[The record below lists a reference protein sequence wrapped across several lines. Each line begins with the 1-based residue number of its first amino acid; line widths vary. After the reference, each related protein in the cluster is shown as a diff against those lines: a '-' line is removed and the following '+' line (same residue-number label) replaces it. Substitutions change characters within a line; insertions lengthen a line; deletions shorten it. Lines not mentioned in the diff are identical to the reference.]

1 MCAGVNPFNLTTHLS
16 LAQLRQQWYNCAGRV
31 YSTSDG
37 SDGRAVDV
45 AMICFSLS
53 SQDCENLA
61 RHSTRFIQI
70 FQLDH
75 VGGFQDREITMYE
88 GDYTFDIGLARHLI
102 TLNAQ
107 DVIDLPD
114 CANISLLQFVE
125 ICETFGF
132 EQMLDAMAEYC
143 LRVGIH
149 FLPDFFEALIH
160 TYGLLHNRVTH
171 LWMVFTAWWNRSQL
185 TLLHQYFHEHHAYDD
200 LSTGDLRLGDVL
212 AENSDLLPGMIRS
225 LLQSP
230 AVRLDPQFWLNP
242 RIHVC
247 PQCEL
252 PIPQNGELEAENLAF
267 TSCCSTAVHTQCF
280 VPGTL
285 SCEVCSHENCN
296 VRIPVFFDGSE
307 KVSNMTI
314 RDMLLDRQGH
324 RWSLCQRHEDCYV
337 YQRADWSTMHHCS
350 RIRYEAAQS
359 SSQSDFAEFM
369 QIAYIREY
377 YSRTHR
383 YWPVGSGRVEYLDF

>member
-1 MCAGVNPFNLTTHLS
+1 MCAGVNPFNLTTQLS

-160 TYGLLHNRVTH
+160 TYGLLHNRVTMCCNRPFH
-171 LWMVFTAWWNRSQL
+171 IDCYRTDPCSGCLVGLSERISCLHPGESNLNHDSSRASIRPRLPLQRYGRLWTRRPW
-185 TLLHQYFHEHHAYDD
+185 
-200 LSTGDLRLGDVL
+200 
-212 AENSDLLPGMIRS
+212 LLPSRGA
-225 LLQSP
+225 P
-230 AVRLDPQFWLNP
+230 DA
-242 RIHVC
+242 
-247 PQCEL
+247 
-252 PIPQNGELEAENLAF
+252 PIFF
-267 TSCCSTAVHTQCF
+267 T
-280 VPGTL
+280 
-285 SCEVCSHENCN
+285 
-296 VRIPVFFDGSE
+296 
-307 KVSNMTI
+307 
-314 RDMLLDRQGH
+314 
-324 RWSLCQRHEDCYV
+324 
-337 YQRADWSTMHHCS
+337 
-350 RIRYEAAQS
+350 
-359 SSQSDFAEFM
+359 
-369 QIAYIREY
+369 
-377 YSRTHR
+377 
-383 YWPVGSGRVEYLDF
+383 

>member
-70 FQLDH
+70 FQLDN

-88 GDYTFDIGLARHLI
+88 GDYTFDSFLKGGIMI
-102 TLNAQ
+102 
-107 DVIDLPD
+107 
-114 CANISLLQFVE
+114 
-125 ICETFGF
+125 
-132 EQMLDAMAEYC
+132 C

-252 PIPQNGELEAENLAF
+252 PIPQNGELEAENIAF

-307 KVSNMTI
+307 KVSNLTI

-324 RWSLCQRHEDCYV
+324 RWSLCQQHEDCYV

-359 SSQSDFAEFM
+359 SSQSNFAEFM
-369 QIAYIREY
+369 QIAYIRELHVRV
-377 YSRTHR
+377 SRA
-383 YWPVGSGRVEYLDF
+383 L

>member
-160 TYGLLHNRVTH
+160 TYGLLHNRVPH
-171 LWMVFTAWWNRSQL
+171 LWMVFTIG
-185 TLLHQYFHEHHAYDD
+185 LL
-200 LSTGDLRLGDVL
+200 
-212 AENSDLLPGMIRS
+212 
-225 LLQSP
+225 
-230 AVRLDPQFWLNP
+230 
-242 RIHVC
+242 
-247 PQCEL
+247 
-252 PIPQNGELEAENLAF
+252 
-267 TSCCSTAVHTQCF
+267 
-280 VPGTL
+280 
-285 SCEVCSHENCN
+285 
-296 VRIPVFFDGSE
+296 
-307 KVSNMTI
+307 
-314 RDMLLDRQGH
+314 
-324 RWSLCQRHEDCYV
+324 
-337 YQRADWSTMHHCS
+337 
-350 RIRYEAAQS
+350 
-359 SSQSDFAEFM
+359 
-369 QIAYIREY
+369 
-377 YSRTHR
+377 
-383 YWPVGSGRVEYLDF
+383 